1 MTPQT
6 WFLTGCS
13 SGLGRALAEAA
24 LDAGQ
29 RVIATARDVRQLAD
43 LEQAGRCAVFA
54 LDVTEPEEVA
64 RVVAEAEALW
74 DGIDVIVNNAG
85 HGLLGAV
92 EECGDAQVRRCFET
106 HFFGPLNVL
115 RAALPGMRAR
125 RRGHIVQVGAAA
137 AVSNYAGFGAYG
149 GAKAALEKMTESL
162 RLELAPLG
170 IRVTTLVPGPFRT
183 GFIARGLERA
193 DAAIGDY
200 AGGPAAKFGRLLETM
215 DGRQPGDPQRAARAV
230 VARILAGEAPAR
242 LPLGGYLVKKWRDQ
256 AALLL
261 REAEQEQAWAV
272 SADAPA

>member
-1 MTPQT
+1 MTAQT

-29 RVIATARDVRQLAD
+29 RVVATARDVRQLAD
-43 LEQAGRCAVFA
+43 LERPGQCAVFA
-54 LDVTEPEEVA
+54 LDVTEPAEVA
-64 RVVAEAEALW
+64 RVVAEAESLW
-74 DGIDVIVNNAG
+74 DGLDVVVNNAG
-85 HGLLGAV
+85 YGLLGAV
-92 EECGDAQVRRCFET
+92 EECTDDQVRRCFET
-106 HFFGPLNVL
+106 HLFGPLNVL

-149 GAKAALEKMTESL
+149 GAKAALERMSDSL
-162 RLELAPLG
+162 RLELAPIG

-193 DAAIGDY
+193 SGAIDAY
-200 AGGPAAKFGRLLETM
+200 AGGPAAKFGRLLDSV
-215 DGRQPGDPQRAARAV
+215 DGRQPGDPVRAARAV
-230 VARILAGEAPAR
+230 VGRILAGDAPAR

-261 REAEQEQAWAV
+261 REAEQEQAWAAA
-272 SADAPA
+272 ADAPV